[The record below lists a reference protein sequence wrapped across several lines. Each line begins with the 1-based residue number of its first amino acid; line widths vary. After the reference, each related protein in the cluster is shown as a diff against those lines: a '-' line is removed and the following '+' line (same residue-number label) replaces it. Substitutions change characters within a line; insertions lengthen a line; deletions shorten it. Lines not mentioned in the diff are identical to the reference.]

1 MPHLSK
7 AVYLVLFIGLGGG
20 AGCGGPTRST
30 PLPTVQGQWQG
41 AITSAAD
48 GIGTVVITLNQ
59 SGTVVTG
66 SVVLSQPGLADA
78 RGTFN
83 GTLDTAAGGT
93 ALKYTTFYDYGD
105 GCTGTYGGSLDV
117 TADALSG
124 TYAGQNCAHTFTGTM
139 RVQKGQ

>member
-66 SVVLSQPGLADA
+66 SVVLSAGTCRRA
-78 RGTFN
+78 R
-83 GTLDTAAGGT
+83 
-93 ALKYTTFYDYGD
+93 
-105 GCTGTYGGSLDV
+105 DV
-117 TADALSG
+117 QRHARHRRGRHGAEVHDVLRLRRRLHRHLRRIA
-124 TYAGQNCAHTFTGTM
+124 
-139 RVQKGQ
+139 